1 MKRVALGL
9 GLIALVLP
17 APSFAHATLKQATPA
32 IQSRVETTPP
42 LIRLRF
48 DQSVEITPRAIEVFS
63 QEGRK
68 VSASAVTSGN
78 DMFVSA
84 RLQELPR
91 GAYTV
96 RWRVT
101 SSDGHTGSGVFT
113 FGVRVAAPPPT
124 EAYGST
130 GPGWKD
136 DLIRW
141 ALFVS
146 LALVIGVLSLRLLV
160 LRGPLSPRVR
170 NRIYLLAGIGAVAT
184 INVGIVGFVLRAA
197 NALQLPFGDL
207 LYGDLSPFATKT
219 RFGEAFV
226 AMTLGFALVSGLL
239 VLGWIFDRDELLVP
253 ALLLAV
259 CFASGL
265 SLSGHG
271 ATEPNSTRLSE
282 TADFLHLIGA
292 CVWVGGLVALVLCV
306 WPLAPERRRS
316 AFLGFSRVATLCVA
330 VLVLAGTYLSIER
343 LPTLSDLWT
352 TSYGQTLLVKLGLV
366 STALLFGAVHN
377 FIVRPR
383 LQRGDDAPRG
393 LRGSLIG
400 ESALAL
406 AVLVVAAVLVNSAP
420 PPPEVGSAPTRASAR

>member
-1 MKRVALGL
+1 VRLAALGFAL
-9 GLIALVLP
+9 MALVLP
-17 APSFAHATLKQATPA
+17 AEAFAHATLKQTTPE
-32 IQSRVETTPP
+32 IQSRVETAPR

-48 DQSVEITPRAIEVFS
+48 DQSVGITPRAIEVFTQS
-63 QEGRK
+63 GQK
-68 VSASAVTSGN
+68 VSATSVASGN
-78 DMFVSA
+78 DMFVTA
-84 RLQELPR
+84 RLQHLQR

-124 EAYGST
+124 QAYGST
-130 GPGWKD
+130 GPSWKD

-146 LALVIGVLSLRLLV
+146 LALVIGVLSLRVLV
-160 LRGPLSPRVR
+160 LRGPLSSRVR

-184 INVGIVGFVLRAA
+184 INVGIVGFIVRAA

-239 VLGWIFDRDELLVP
+239 ALGWIFDRDQLLVP
-253 ALLLAV
+253 ALVVAV

-271 ATEPNSTRLSE
+271 ATEPNSTWLSQ

-292 CVWVGGLVALVLCV
+292 CIWVGGLVTLVACV
-306 WPLAPERRRS
+306 WPLAPELRRS

-343 LPTLSDLWT
+343 LPALSDLWT

-366 STALLFGAVHN
+366 SVALLFGAVHN

-383 LQRGDDAPRG
+383 LERGEDAPRG
-393 LRGSLIG
+393 LRRSLIG
-400 ESALAL
+400 ESTLAL
-406 AVLVVAAVLVNSAP
+406 VVLVVAAVLVNSAP
-420 PPPEVGSAPTRASAR
+420 PPAENGSAPTRASAQ